1 MQSVF
6 KTSLQIRNLKSK
18 TMNRKLKY
26 QDRFNQCKSDTKR
39 HNMQILTVNLA
50 VIIAVFVCAYILQP

>member
-26 QDRFNQCKSDTKR
+26 QDRFNQWKSDTKR

>member
-1 MQSVF
+1 
-6 KTSLQIRNLKSK
+6 
-18 TMNRKLKY
+18 MNKKLKY
-26 QDRFNQCKSDTKR
+26 QDRFNQWKADNKR

>member
-26 QDRFNQCKSDTKR
+26 QDRFNQWKSDTKK
-39 HNMQILTVNLA
+39 T
-50 VIIAVFVCAYILQP
+50 